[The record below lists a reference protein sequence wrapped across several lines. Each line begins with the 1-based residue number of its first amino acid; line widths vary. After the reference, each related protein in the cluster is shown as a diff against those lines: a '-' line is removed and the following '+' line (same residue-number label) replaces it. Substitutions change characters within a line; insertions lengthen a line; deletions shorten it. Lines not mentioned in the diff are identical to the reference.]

1 MTNEEAI
8 NILNDYDI
16 NFERHTAE
24 EVAEAHEMAIKAL
37 QQQPSENEEIIKV
50 SKGVLK
56 ARTGRF
62 VIHDVEWLK
71 ENFNTTE
78 AKIYGQPCED
88 CISRKAVLDGLASIA
103 KAKAKS
109 DSQKSLMGRVM
120 FFTEHLPSVTPQP
133 NECKYCHKDPDGYVK
148 PLEKNCH
155 AYIGFGMQGWVIELK
170 AKGWRGKA
178 PIKFCPM
185 CGRRLT
191 NG

>member
-1 MTNEEAI
+1 MSREEAI

-37 QQQPSENEEIIKV
+37 QQQPS
-50 SKGVLK
+50 
-56 ARTGRF
+56 
-62 VIHDVEWLK
+62 
-71 ENFNTTE
+71 
-78 AKIYGQPCED
+78 ED

-133 NECKYCHKDPDGYVK
+133 KAGHEPKTGHWIYFTAVNTGEIIWSECSKCGNEERGCAQRMKYCPECGIKMQEVK
-148 PLEKNCH
+148 K
-155 AYIGFGMQGWVIELK
+155 
-170 AKGWRGKA
+170 
-178 PIKFCPM
+178 
-185 CGRRLT
+185 
-191 NG
+191 